1 MTISSLDGPRDD
13 GVVEPLEAVLGDV
26 EPPQLALRGQQ
37 AVDVGQLVAVQS
49 KVPEFLERGERLG
62 TKLADPVPGQV
73 EALEVGDTL
82 EGGLAN
88 LGDAVAGQA
97 EGEEVPEAGEG
108 DVVHDADPVVP
119 EVEAPEEGQLGD
131 GLDGDLGEG
140 VALHGKVLE
149 L

>member
-1 MTISSLDGPRDD
+1 MQTLIL
-13 GVVEPLEAVLGDV
+13 
-26 EPPQLALRGQQ
+26 
-37 AVDVGQLVAVQS
+37 
-49 KVPEFLERGERLG
+49 PEFLERCEGLG
-62 TKLADPVPGQV
+62 AELADLVPGQV
-73 EALEVGDTL
+73 EALEVGSAL
-82 EGGLAN
+82 EGRLAD
-88 LGDAVAGQA
+88 LGDAVSGEA

-108 DVVHDADPVVP
+108 AVVHDADPVVP